1 MDRDR
6 LFAASHSIAF
16 GAACG
21 VTMALAAA
29 FSFAAARFG
38 MLGGVAPDQLV
49 LLRFLIASLFFFPFL
64 MRWGLFSLAGIG
76 WLRGL
81 TLLLVGGPVF
91 AWLQFAAYRH
101 APLAHGAIINPPT
114 VAILSTIAAAVFLK
128 ERISGHHV
136 AGAALVIGGIV
147 LLGWD
152 GVANTTDLRAWIG
165 DLMFLGSAVLW
176 ACFTV
181 LLRYW
186 RLSAVRAVAVVS
198 VLSTIILLP
207 VYAISGELQAL
218 LATSSS
224 VLITQGLVQGVLQG
238 LIGTTAYSHA
248 IRVLGVS
255 RAVLFPA
262 AIPALAILPGIPLVG
277 ERPSPAQIAGLGVV
291 TAGLL
296 VASGIWSMFRR
307 RSIMT
312 AQIMAAVWIDEDVQA
327 DTASLADLL
336 SGGLTKADHAPRRR
350 GQCRRDPVTNHC
362 DGI

>member
-1 MDRDR
+1 MGFV
-6 LFAASHSIAF
+6 L
-16 GAACG
+16 ACRYL
-21 VTMALAAA
+21 LA
-29 FSFAAARFG
+29 
-38 MLGGVAPDQLV
+38 
-49 LLRFLIASLFFFPFL
+49 
-64 MRWGLFSLAGIG
+64 
-76 WLRGL
+76 
-81 TLLLVGGPVF
+81 GGPVF
-91 AWLQFAAYRH
+91 AWLQFAAYRY

-152 GVANTTDLRAWIG
+152 GVANTVDPGAWIG
-165 DLMFLGSAVLW
+165 DLMFVASAVLW

-181 LLRYW
+181 LLRHW

-207 VYAISGELQAL
+207 VYAISGELRPL

-224 VLITQGLVQGVLQG
+224 VLLTQGLVQGLLQG

-262 AIPALAILPGIPLVG
+262 TIPALAILLGIPIIG
-277 ERPSPAQIAGLGVV
+277 EKPSAAQIAGLGVV
-291 TAGLL
+291 TTGLL
-296 VASGIWSMFRR
+296 VASGIWRMFRR
-307 RSIMT
+307 RSITPAPIMT
-312 AQIMAAVWIDEDVQA
+312 AVWTHEDV
-327 DTASLADLL
+327 
-336 SGGLTKADHAPRRR
+336 
-350 GQCRRDPVTNHC
+350 
-362 DGI
+362 

>member
-1 MDRDR
+1 
-6 LFAASHSIAF
+6 
-16 GAACG
+16 
-21 VTMALAAA
+21 MALAAA
-29 FSFAAARFG
+29 FSFVAARFG

-49 LLRFLIASLFFFPFL
+49 LLRFLIASVFFLPFL
-64 MRWGLFSLAGIG
+64 IRWGLFSLADIG
-76 WLRGL
+76 WPRGL

-91 AWLQFAAYRH
+91 AWLQFAAYRY

-114 VAILSTIAAAVFLK
+114 VAILSTVAATVFLK
-128 ERISGHHV
+128 ERISVHHV
-136 AGAALVIGGIV
+136 AGAASVIGGIV

-152 GVANTTDLRAWIG
+152 GVANSTDPRAWVG
-165 DLMFLGSAVLW
+165 DLMFLASALLW

-207 VYAISGELQAL
+207 VYAISGELRPL

-224 VLITQGLVQGVLQG
+224 VLVTQGLVQGVLQG

-262 AIPALAILPGIPLVG
+262 TIPALAILLGIPLIG
-277 ERPSPAQIAGLGVV
+277 ERPSPVQIAGLGVV

-296 VASGIWSMFRR
+296 VASGMWHMFRR
-307 RSIMT
+307 RSITPVSIVT
-312 AQIMAAVWIDEDVQA
+312 AVRTDEGV
-327 DTASLADLL
+327 
-336 SGGLTKADHAPRRR
+336 
-350 GQCRRDPVTNHC
+350 
-362 DGI
+362 

>member
-6 LFAASHSIAF
+6 LLAASQSITF

-38 MLGGVAPDQLV
+38 MLGGVASDKLV
-49 LLRFLIASLFFFPFL
+49 LLRFLIASVFFLPFL
-64 MRWGLFSLAGIG
+64 VRWGLFSLAGIG
-76 WLRGL
+76 WPRGL

-91 AWLQFAAYRH
+91 AWLQFAAYRY

-128 ERISGHHV
+128 ERISGHHI

-152 GVANTTDLRAWIG
+152 SVANSTNPRAWIG
-165 DLMFLGSAVLW
+165 DLMFLASAVLW

-207 VYAISGELQAL
+207 VYAISGELRSL
-218 LATSSS
+218 LATSSP
-224 VLITQGLVQGVLQG
+224 VLVTQGLVQGVLQG

-262 AIPALAILPGIPLVG
+262 TIPALAILLGIPLIG
-277 ERPSPAQIAGLGVV
+277 EKPSPVQIAGLGVV

-296 VASGIWSMFRR
+296 VASGIWRMFRH
-307 RSIMT
+307 RSIAPASLMP
-312 AQIMAAVWIDEDVQA
+312 AVWTNDDV
-327 DTASLADLL
+327 
-336 SGGLTKADHAPRRR
+336 
-350 GQCRRDPVTNHC
+350 
-362 DGI
+362 